1 MVRQKAV
8 WLRTHHCIKSN
19 TNVRTKSIRL
29 DSNYFNTSSTQLPFY
44 TPFCTTATTLF
55 IHNISGSNRGLGD
68 MKKSNCSIATNPTP
82 AYVQK
87 VLDWI
92 QVFNTSST
100 QFPRSYI
107 CHTIQNSNPAAK
119 EPVSV
124 LDRSPDV
131 DLVYRD
137 SEHQQLVNT
146 RIGEASM
153 KTRSIFFNTIYNTQ
167 SI

>member
-68 MKKSNCSIATNPTP
+68 MKKSNCSIASNPTP
-82 AYVQK
+82 TYVQK
-87 VLDWI
+87 VFDWI
-92 QVFNTSST
+92 QIILIPHQLNFPFILHFVLQPQPYSSITS
-100 QFPRSYI
+100 
-107 CHTIQNSNPAAK
+107 
-119 EPVSV
+119 
-124 LDRSPDV
+124 LDPTGV
-131 DLVYRD
+131 
-137 SEHQQLVNT
+137 
-146 RIGEASM
+146 
-153 KTRSIFFNTIYNTQ
+153 
-167 SI
+167 